1 MPKQMGLSRQ
11 RQDDQFSAWH
21 RPAHHCELQTEIID
35 RRHILA
41 KVNGEFIKAADY
53 YFHAREL
60 NTARGRAQY
69 FPKLFLLLRGSPI
82 PSSPW

>member
-21 RPAHHCELQTEIID
+21 RLAHHCELQTEIID

-60 NTARGRAQY
+60 NTAAWSRAI
-69 FPKLFLLLRGSPI
+69 FPEAL
-82 PSSPW
+82 PSLERFADP